1 VSTQTKKRASIWRL
15 FIKRDTRKCNSKTSG
30 FSTIEEVLG
39 LNGFDQISNTS
50 CQANENTAPGTS
62 GLHGDLQGASGPYCT
77 NQDRAPD
84 ASTFYEGLEDTLR
97 LSRLEEERVLVAAL
111 RLIIRLQPRGKHI
124 AFPVPQAV
132 DRIQLKSYNLPTDER
147 ALLELLHRVYQR
159 RGEILDLDTLHDDF
173 VRAYGKIVFDTSQSY
188 PKCYIVCRYPT

>member
-1 VSTQTKKRASIWRL
+1 M
-15 FIKRDTRKCNSKTSG
+15 
-30 FSTIEEVLG
+30 
-39 LNGFDQISNTS
+39 
-50 CQANENTAPGTS
+50 
-62 GLHGDLQGASGPYCT
+62 
-77 NQDRAPD
+77 
-84 ASTFYEGLEDTLR
+84 
-97 LSRLEEERVLVAAL
+97 LVAAL